1 MTSPPITGTVSAP
14 LLRGDP
20 AAAPLCHGSRG
31 HRCALSHGG
40 DDGATLRRAGR
51 GNCEAEKTK
60 PKLTRKSAREKERS
74 GSEARRRGP
83 RPGRLEILP
92 TTRSPPGKKKRKKG
106 NKKGDESS
114 KRPEDPSQERQKER
128 QKNGRREQDSQ
139 KGPNVKGLFFSFIFL
154 LLQRR
159 IFRLASVSRKRRRKI
174 PRKNA
179 HTYQK
184 KKKTMNLGATKEEI
198 KANKTKK
205 TWSAQRSS

>member
-83 RPGRLEILP
+83 RPGPLEILP
-92 TTRSPPGKKKRKKG
+92 TTRSPPGRKRKEIKREMKARRGPKTRAKTGRKKR
-106 NKKGDESS
+106 
-114 KRPEDPSQERQKER
+114 
-128 QKNGRREQDSQ
+128 NGRREQDSQ
-139 KGPNVKGLFFSFIFL
+139 KGPNVKGLFFPFIFL

-159 IFRLASVSRKRRRKI
+159 IFRLASVSRKRRRKR
-174 PRKNA
+174 PRRNA

-184 KKKTMNLGATKEEI
+184 KKENGESRSYEGRGKSKQ
-198 KANKTKK
+198 KR